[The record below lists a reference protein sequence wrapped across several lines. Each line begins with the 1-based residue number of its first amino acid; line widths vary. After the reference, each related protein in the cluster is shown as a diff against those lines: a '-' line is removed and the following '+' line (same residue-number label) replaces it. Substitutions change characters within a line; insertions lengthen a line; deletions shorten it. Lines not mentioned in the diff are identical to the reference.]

1 MPLSGHVPIPHT
13 RLRGGGYFCGHLVV
27 SVTRVADHTLRCQS
41 RIARVDT
48 SRLATPSGTSAGGL
62 KNSGASWRKR
72 CVESEPCGYVAARGA
87 DEGARERRGVSR
99 MTERNTFVR
108 SLHDL
113 GLAAWFGG
121 SLAGAVG
128 INGAAADVSDTA
140 QRLRVAN
147 AGWARWT
154 PVNLAAIG
162 VHLVGATGLLL
173 ANKGR
178 VATQRGVGAS
188 TIAKTAL
195 TAAALG
201 VTAYSRALG
210 KKLEQAGDV
219 PVEGGTDPSAG
230 TPADVAKAQQ
240 QLNVCQWLIPAL
252 TGGIAVL
259 NAVHG
264 EQQRP
269 SQQLPG
275 ILAKPAQPFGA
286 GQRS

>member
-1 MPLSGHVPIPHT
+1 
-13 RLRGGGYFCGHLVV
+13 
-27 SVTRVADHTLRCQS
+27 
-41 RIARVDT
+41 
-48 SRLATPSGTSAGGL
+48 
-62 KNSGASWRKR
+62 
-72 CVESEPCGYVAARGA
+72 
-87 DEGARERRGVSR
+87 
-99 MTERNTFVR
+99 MTERNTVVR

-121 SLAGAVG
+121 TLAGAVAV
-128 INGAAADVSDTA
+128 NGAAADVDDPKR
-140 QRLRVAN
+140 RLHVAN

-162 VHLVGATGLLL
+162 AHLVGGAGLLL
-173 ANKGR
+173 GNRSR

-188 TIAKTAL
+188 TVAKTAL
-195 TAAALG
+195 TGAALA

-210 KKLEQAGDV
+210 KKLQEADGV
-219 PVEGGTDPSAG
+219 PVAGGTDPSED
-230 TPADVAKAQQ
+230 TPADVAKLQRH
-240 QLNVCQWLIPAL
+240 LKVTQWVIPAL

-275 ILAKPAQPFGA
+275 IFSPGRLL
-286 GQRS
+286 RSAA